1 MSTMHKIDF
10 VRGINARISEIQATT
25 ENLTLAEKKTLLESL
40 SKDIQAA
47 AQKADGPKRRL
58 DSVKAA
64 SVSRDPRT
72 ANAYKRVTASLEAL
86 GYSIDSI
93 AASGSLS
100 ADLER
105 KMSNH
110 RWDMGR
116 KIALK
121 LNLGIVG
128 AIE

>member
-1 MSTMHKIDF
+1 MHKFDYM
-10 VRGINARISEIQATT
+10 RGVNQRLADLETT
-25 ENLTLAEKKTLLESL
+25 AENLTPAEKRALATSLER
-40 SKDIQAA
+40 DIQAA
-47 AQKADGPKRRL
+47 IAKADGPKRRL
-58 DSVKAA
+58 DSIKAA
-64 SVSRDPRT
+64 AVSKNPRT

-93 AASGSLS
+93 AASGSLPV
-100 ADLER
+100 DLEE
-105 KMSNH
+105 KMSKH

>member
-1 MSTMHKIDF
+1 MHKFDYM
-10 VRGINARISEIQATT
+10 RGVNQRLADLETT
-25 ENLTLAEKKTLLESL
+25 AENLTPAEKRALATSLER
-40 SKDIQAA
+40 DIQAA
-47 AQKADGPKRRL
+47 IAKADGPKRRL
-58 DSVKAA
+58 DSIKAA
-64 SVSRDPRT
+64 AVSKNPRT

-93 AASGSLS
+93 AASGSLP
-100 ADLER
+100 ADLEQ
-105 KMSNH
+105 KMSHH
-110 RWDMGR
+110 RWDAGR